1 MFDKDMTMDKVYG
14 TREIIRNPSL
24 LRIEPN
30 ENFIVEDKK
39 SYKRLGVYLGV
50 ELAEEFFV
58 YKEKQKLLK
67 AVKKIKKSAKEENE
81 ALEESFDDAL

>member
-30 ENFIVEDKK
+30 ESFIVEDKK
-39 SYKRLGVYLGV
+39 CFTKGLVSIWEWSWQRNFSHTKRNKN
-50 ELAEEFFV
+50 F
-58 YKEKQKLLK
+58 
-67 AVKKIKKSAKEENE
+67 
-81 ALEESFDDAL
+81 